1 MLEIKN
7 LKVSV
12 WKKEIL
18 KDISISFEIWKNYCL
33 LWKNGSWKSSLSK
46 AITWHPNYKIK
57 SWSIILDWE
66 DITNISASDKSKKW
80 IFLSFQNVPEI
91 EWIRLI
97 EYLRT
102 INNIH
107 INSENPDAKPISP
120 FLFKRFI
127 TKLCNNLD
135 ISLDFLDRDL
145 NVGFSG
151 WEKRKIEILQMQLI
165 KPKFIILDEI
175 DSGLDLTAFKR
186 VAELLSSINSKDN
199 SIIIITH
206 YFNILDYIDI
216 DKAYVLKDWEVLIKW
231 WKEVIENIKINWYT

>member
-1 MLEIKN
+1 MLEIKD
-7 LKVSV
+7 LKVV
-12 WKKEIL
+12 IWKKKIL
-18 KDISISFEIWKNYCL
+18 NNINMSFEKWKNYCL
-33 LWKNGSWKSSLSK
+33 LGRNWSWKSSLSK
-46 AITWHPNYKIK
+46 AITWHPYYKIK
-57 SWSIILDWE
+57 SWNIILDWK
-66 DITNISASDKSKKW
+66 DITNIPASDKSKKW

-107 INSENPDAKPISP
+107 INFNNPNSKPISP

-127 TKLCNNLD
+127 TKLCNDLD

-145 NVGFSG
+145 NVGFSW

-165 KPKFIILDEI
+165 KPSYIILDEI
-175 DSGLDLTAFKR
+175 DSWLDLTAFRK
-186 VAELLSSINSKDN
+186 VAELLLSINSENN

-206 YFNILDYIDI
+206 YFNILDYISI
-216 DKAYVLKDWEVLIKW
+216 DKAYVLKDWKVLIKW
-231 WKEVIENIKINWYT
+231 WKEVINDIKTNWYT